1 MEAIKNSNV
10 IELCILNKMS
20 SSLGVVQGAV
30 DELADDQNGWRFK
43 ILDDAVW
50 AMAWATGILLC
61 SDRGIRTEP
70 QS

>member
-1 MEAIKNSNV
+1 MEAIKNSTV

-20 SSLGVVQGAV
+20 WSLGVVQGAV

-50 AMAWATGILLC
+50 AI
-61 SDRGIRTEP
+61 E
-70 QS
+70 